1 MPRISENFVENSEPH
16 QRFERAFYRRENCKD
31 EWMQNCVKVSV
42 IVSHIL
48 KCIST
53 SIG

>member
-16 QRFERAFYRRENCKD
+16 QRFERAFYRREKCKD

-42 IVSHIL
+42 YCKSYSEVYFN
-48 KCIST
+48 
-53 SIG
+53 